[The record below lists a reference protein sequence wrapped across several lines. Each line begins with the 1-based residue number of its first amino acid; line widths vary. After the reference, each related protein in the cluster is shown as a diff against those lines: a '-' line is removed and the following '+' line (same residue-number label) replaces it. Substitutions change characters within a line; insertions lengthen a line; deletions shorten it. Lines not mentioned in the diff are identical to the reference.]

1 MPAHERCDVFAVR
14 MLCTIFISGPTYCL
28 CAPTP
33 HAVGRVF
40 IAASMDSDWRRRP
53 RTRTGLDIRGTQI
66 DEATQALLYVS
77 HERRELQEIWLESR
91 SLASQRQSQNR
102 IHPTRG
108 PNSALRR
115 RGTTAGVRGETHL
128 GSEGCAPRTARSTS
142 AGALLLRTVLLS
154 AVGLLS
160 LLVRNSSVLF

>member
-1 MPAHERCDVFAVR
+1 M
-14 MLCTIFISGPTYCL
+14 G
-28 CAPTP
+28 
-33 HAVGRVF
+33 
-40 IAASMDSDWRRRP
+40 SDWRRRP

-108 PNSALRR
+108 SNSALRR
-115 RGTTAGVRGETHL
+115 RGTTAGVREETHL

-154 AVGLLS
+154 AVVLLS
-160 LLVRNSSVLF
+160 LPFRS